1 MSKKYV
7 FICACVLMAGAVAVV
22 LSQRLFALVPPDGL
36 SETVSSAFE
45 AESAQ
50 IRAFDCAD
58 EDRDC
63 LSEELIERFRVDQW
77 AREQMGTLEICGAYA
92 QSQADQCRM
101 QIMGLTAFQGDVP
114 NLARLK
120 AIMEIHGWPSPPE
133 FPAEAQR
140 AAWYITQHG
149 QYVDETGTTQW
160 DADFAESV
168 LPSVMEAVQQEELTP
183 WAFAA
188 MFDRIRR
195 TRGEPQRYAT
205 QIMCEEGRAV
215 FGELESEADIDA
227 FRAGIGMDPFDRAAY
242 DSYCA
247 GE

>member
-1 MSKKYV
+1 MISSPAIAATLLV
-7 FICACVLMAGAVAVV
+7 AGQ
-22 LSQRLFALVPPDGL
+22 SFFGL
-36 SETVSSAFE
+36 ETPSEMTAMVRAAYE
-45 AESAQ
+45 AESAE
-50 IRAFDCAD
+50 IAAFDCAD
-58 EDRDC
+58 DDREC
-63 LSEELIERFRVDQW
+63 LAAELVERFRVDQW
-77 AREQMGTLEICGAYA
+77 ARGQMRTLEVCGEYA
-92 QSQADQCRM
+92 QSHPQQCQM
-101 QIMGLTAFQGDVP
+101 QLMGVTAFEGDVV

-120 AIMEIHGWPSPPE
+120 AIMEIHGWPSPPD

-168 LPSVMEAVQQEELTP
+168 LPAVMEAVEADELTP
-183 WAFAA
+183 WAYGA

-205 QIMCEEGRAV
+205 QIMCEDGRAE
-215 FGELESEADIDA
+215 FGDLESEADIDA
-227 FRAGIGMDPFDRAAY
+227 FRAEIGMDAFNRAGY

-247 GE
+247 DE